1 MFRKSIISVAAIL
14 CAASLAAQSG
24 PWTGKLKLQGSELT
38 LIFNID
44 GESSTLEVPAQG
56 AKDIPVEVSLGTSGS
71 LTLGVPSI
79 NASFRG
85 LRLGNVIAG
94 TFTQNGMSFPLTLSA
109 GRPVINRPQT
119 PAGPFPYT
127 TEEVVFTNGDAR
139 LSGTLTLPEGCS
151 ETTPA
156 LVMVTGSGLQNRDEE
171 ILGHKP
177 FAVIADALA
186 RAGIAT
192 LRYDD
197 RGAGESTGDVINC
210 TTDDFKDDALA
221 GIRLLRSRFGRVGV
235 LGHSEG
241 GSIALMLAE
250 DGQADFVISLAGMVI
265 SGAQTLLWQNRHALL
280 KAGVPETETDAY
292 CSLLAEAFSAA
303 AASEPLPTGEDRDL
317 APALL
322 QNYRAVSAQLQMP
335 YMRRFVGLD
344 VSERLAAVR
353 CPVLAFGGTKDTQVE
368 CSANLS
374 ALRDGLPANPATS
387 IREMPGLNHLLQHCV
402 TGETG
407 EYGEIEE
414 TISGEVLSEMALWVN
429 ELGR

>member
-1 MFRKSIISVAAIL
+1 MFRKLIISVAAVL

-56 AKDIPVEVSLGTSGS
+56 AKDIPVEVSRGTSGS

-151 ETTPA
+151 DTTPA

-221 GIRLLRSRFGRVGV
+221 GIRLLRSRFSRVGV

-303 AASEPLPTGEDRDL
+303 VASEPLPTGEDRDL

-353 CPVLAFGGTKDTQVE
+353 CPVQAFGGTKDTQVE

-374 ALRDGLPANPATS
+374 ALRAGLPANPATS

-414 TISGEVLSEMALWVN
+414 TISGEVLSEMVLWVN

>member
-56 AKDIPVEVSLGTSGS
+56 AKDIPVEVSRGTSGS

-79 NASFRG
+79 NASFKG
-85 LRLGNVIAG
+85 LRLGNIIAG

-151 ETTPA
+151 EMTPA

-250 DGQADFVISLAGMVI
+250 EGQTDFVISLAGMVI

-280 KAGVPETETDAY
+280 MAGVPETETDAY
-292 CSLLAEAFSAA
+292 CSLLAQAFSAA
-303 AASEPLPTGEDRDL
+303 VASEPLPTGEDRDL

-374 ALRDGLPANPATS
+374 ALRAGLPANPATS

-414 TISGEVLSEMALWVN
+414 TISGEVLSEMVLWVN

>member
-1 MFRKSIISVAAIL
+1 MFRKLIISVAAIL

-44 GESSTLEVPAQG
+44 GESSTLEVPVQG

-79 NASFRG
+79 NASFKG
-85 LRLGNVIAG
+85 LKLGNVIAG

-119 PAGPFPYT
+119 PAGLFPYT

-139 LSGTLTLPEGCS
+139 LSGTLTLPESCS

-197 RGAGESTGDVINC
+197 RGAGESTGDVIDC

-221 GIRLLRSRFGRVGV
+221 GIRFLRSRFIRVGV

-241 GSIALMLAE
+241 GTIALMLAE

-292 CSLLAEAFSAA
+292 CSLLGQAFSAA
-303 AASEPLPTGEDRDL
+303 VASEPLPTGEDRDL
-317 APALL
+317 PPALL

-374 ALRDGLPANPATS
+374 ALRAGLPANPATS

-402 TGETG
+402 TGETD

-414 TISGEVLSEMALWVN
+414 TISGEVLSEMVLWVN

>member
-14 CAASLAAQSG
+14 CAASLAAQSD

-56 AKDIPVEVSLGTSGS
+56 AKDIPVEVSRGTSGS

-79 NASFRG
+79 NASFKG

-151 ETTPA
+151 EMTPA

-221 GIRLLRSRFGRVGV
+221 GIRLLRSRFSRVGV

-250 DGQADFVISLAGMVI
+250 EGQADFVISLAGMAI

-292 CSLLAEAFSAA
+292 CSLLAQAFSAA
-303 AASEPLPTGEDRDL
+303 VASEPLPTGEDRDL

-344 VSERLAAVR
+344 ISERLAAVR

-414 TISGEVLSEMALWVN
+414 TISGEVLSEMVLWVN

>member
-1 MFRKSIISVAAIL
+1 MFRKLIISVAAVL

-56 AKDIPVEVSLGTSGS
+56 AKDIPVEVSRGTSGS

-151 ETTPA
+151 DTTPA

-221 GIRLLRSRFGRVGV
+221 GIRLLRSRFSRVGV

-303 AASEPLPTGEDRDL
+303 IASEPLPTGEDRDL

-374 ALRDGLPANPATS
+374 ALRAGLPANPATS

-414 TISGEVLSEMALWVN
+414 TISGEVLSEMVLWVN